1 MEINKVPTRR
11 LKYLLV
17 FTDARQMTN
26 GRQSDRRPG
35 LPPKGSNIPYSFRTF
50 VPLIIIAAVAIGL
63 SLLSY
68 QYSILT
74 SEKIATAATQ
84 DLKDNARIQAY
95 DMSKSLENRLES
107 IRSNLE
113 ILANAPLIELGE
125 YSQARVLV
133 DTAENTTE
141 GFTDSYFW
149 IDEMGKLQWAGAFVD
164 QKVYD
169 QYYGG
174 DRTDRP
180 YFTEPRDTHQ
190 PYFSTLRDSV
200 DGVPRVYVAYPII
213 ANNDSGGTFKGI
225 VAASMNLKSLGNSI
239 NEQLPPDSQ
248 GTVSLMDRDG
258 TILYTQNDTLAGK
271 NYFSDEVQSLLFTN
285 YVLANQKDTFNAIM
299 QDSIAGNSGTGEYSS
314 SSGVPL
320 ILAYNPVMFD
330 QGSGNRQ
337 HAMSLHLTLPKAFAS
352 DIALL
357 IEQQRNLST
366 IVPAAIGTVAIAIA
380 LMIIRWNSKLER
392 TVKER
397 TAKLEAANE
406 QLEDQERAQREF
418 INIAAHELRT
428 PIQPILGLSEIIR
441 EGILNL
447 AKQLQMVQGEVVY
460 KQLQNANTIP
470 ARSDSINRSS
480 SLSSSIEKIV
490 PMVDVI
496 NRNAKRLEKLTSN
509 LLDVSRIENNKS
521 LELSNE
527 KFDLRQKLENVIND
541 LRSVIPNNKDIQIKF
556 ESKVRKAPVMVEG
569 DRERIFEVISN
580 LLSNAIKF
588 TEEGEV
594 VVVLDEKD
602 GQAIVSVRDTGSGIA
617 PEIYPNLFTKFTTK
631 SEKGTG
637 LGLFIAKNIIEAHG
651 GKIWAENNSDGRGAM
666 FTFILPTLTH
676 DTEDMANEK
685 RNPDSPGV

>member
-1 MEINKVPTRR
+1 M
-11 LKYLLV
+11 
-17 FTDARQMTN
+17 
-26 GRQSDRRPG
+26 SDSRSLSR
-35 LPPKGSNIPYSFRTF
+35 KGSNIPYSFRTF

-68 QYSILT
+68 QYSILM

-107 IRSNLE
+107 VRNNLE
-113 ILANAPLIELGE
+113 ILANAPLIELGG

-133 DTAENTTE
+133 NTAENSTK

-213 ANNDSGGTFKGI
+213 SNNDSGGTFKGI

-271 NYFSDEVQSLLFTN
+271 NYFSDEVQSLLSTN

-299 QDSIAGNSGTGEYSS
+299 QDSIAGNSGTGEYS

-406 QLEDQERAQREF
+406 QLEAQERAQREF
-418 INIAAHELRT
+418 IDIAAHELRT

-527 KFDLRQKLENVIND
+527 KFDLRQKIENVIND
-541 LRSVIPNNKDIQIKF
+541 MRSVIPNDKDIQIKF
-556 ESKVRKAPVMVEG
+556 ESKVRKAPVMVKG

-602 GQAIVSVRDTGSGIA
+602 GQTIVSVRDTGSGIA

-685 RNPDSPGV
+685 RNPNSPGV

>member
-1 MEINKVPTRR
+1 M
-11 LKYLLV
+11 
-17 FTDARQMTN
+17 
-26 GRQSDRRPG
+26 PG
-35 LPPKGSNIPYSFRTF
+35 SRGLSRKGSNIPYSFRTF
-50 VPLIIIAAVAIGL
+50 VPLIIIAAFAIGL

-95 DMSKSLENRLES
+95 DMSKSLENRLAS

-113 ILANAPLIELGE
+113 ILANAPLIELGG

-133 DTAENTTE
+133 NTAENSTE

-200 DGVPRVYVAYPII
+200 DGVPRVYVAYPIM
-213 ANNDSGGTFKGI
+213 ANSDSSGTFKGV

-285 YVLANQKDTFNAIM
+285 YVLANQKDTFNAIV
-299 QDSIAGNSGTGEYSS
+299 QDSVAGNSGTGEYSSS

-366 IVPAAIGTVAIAIA
+366 IVPAAIGTVAIALA

-406 QLEDQERAQREF
+406 QLEAQERAQREF

-480 SLSSSIEKIV
+480 SLSPSIEEIV

-527 KFDLRQKLENVIND
+527 KFDLRQKIENVIND
-541 LRSVIPNNKDIQIKF
+541 MRSVIPNNKDIQIKF

-588 TEEGEV
+588 TQEGEV

-685 RNPDSPGV
+685 RNPNSPGV

>member
-1 MEINKVPTRR
+1 M
-11 LKYLLV
+11 
-17 FTDARQMTN
+17 
-26 GRQSDRRPG
+26 SDSRG
-35 LPPKGSNIPYSFRTF
+35 LSRKGSNIPYSFRTF

-68 QYSILT
+68 QYSILM

-107 IRSNLE
+107 VRNNLE
-113 ILANAPLIELGE
+113 ILANAPLIELGG

-133 DTAENTTE
+133 NTAENSTK

-200 DGVPRVYVAYPII
+200 DGVPRVYMAYPII
-213 ANNDSGGTFKGI
+213 ANNDSGSTFKGI

-271 NYFSDEVQSLLFTN
+271 NYFSDEVQSLLSTN

-299 QDSIAGNSGTGEYSS
+299 QDSIAGNSGTGEYS

-366 IVPAAIGTVAIAIA
+366 IVPASH
-380 LMIIRWNSKLER
+380 RHCCNC
-392 TVKER
+392 
-397 TAKLEAANE
+397 
-406 QLEDQERAQREF
+406 
-418 INIAAHELRT
+418 
-428 PIQPILGLSEIIR
+428 
-441 EGILNL
+441 
-447 AKQLQMVQGEVVY
+447 Y
-460 KQLQNANTIP
+460 C
-470 ARSDSINRSS
+470 
-480 SLSSSIEKIV
+480 
-490 PMVDVI
+490 
-496 NRNAKRLEKLTSN
+496 
-509 LLDVSRIENNKS
+509 LD
-521 LELSNE
+521 
-527 KFDLRQKLENVIND
+527 D
-541 LRSVIPNNKDIQIKF
+541 
-556 ESKVRKAPVMVEG
+556 
-569 DRERIFEVISN
+569 
-580 LLSNAIKF
+580 
-588 TEEGEV
+588 
-594 VVVLDEKD
+594 
-602 GQAIVSVRDTGSGIA
+602 
-617 PEIYPNLFTKFTTK
+617 
-631 SEKGTG
+631 
-637 LGLFIAKNIIEAHG
+637 H
-651 GKIWAENNSDGRGAM
+651 
-666 FTFILPTLTH
+666 
-676 DTEDMANEK
+676 
-685 RNPDSPGV
+685 